1 MQTVISGE
9 QPPKIMNAIIE
20 VPENSITKYELD
32 ESMGRLKV
40 SRIMQTPV
48 VYPANYG
55 FFPETLGD
63 DGDPLD
69 CLVICGASLLP
80 GSLIQVR
87 PIGVLEVEDQSG
99 GDKKV
104 ICVPLEKID
113 AYYKNVKSLED
124 MPDIVKSRIE
134 YFFQHYKDLQPESWS
149 KVIGWGSVLDAEKC
163 INEAIDRCKKNRCE

>member
-1 MQTVISGE
+1 MKSVTPGE
-9 QPPKIMNAIIE
+9 LPPKIMNAIIE
-20 VPENSITKYELD
+20 IPENSIAKYEFD
-32 ESMGRLKV
+32 ENSGLLKV

-69 CLVICGASLLP
+69 CLVICSSSLLP

-87 PIGVLEVEDQSG
+87 PVGVLEVEDQSG

-104 ICVPLEKID
+104 ICVPLEKVD
-113 AYYKNVKSLED
+113 AYYQNVASLED

-149 KVIGWGSVLDAEKC
+149 KVIGWAGVLDAEKC
-163 INEAIDRCKKNRCE
+163 INDAIDRFKNNHCE

>member
-1 MQTVISGE
+1 MKNVSSGV

-20 VPENSITKYELD
+20 IPENSIVKYEFD
-32 ESMGRLKV
+32 ENSGMLKV

-55 FFPETLGD
+55 FFPETLSD

-69 CLVICGASLLP
+69 CLVICSTSLLP
-80 GSLIQVR
+80 GALIQVR
-87 PIGVLEVEDQSG
+87 PIGVLKVEDQSG

-134 YFFQHYKDLQPESWS
+134 YFFQHYKDLQAESWS
-149 KVIGWGSVLDAEKC
+149 KVIGWGNVADAEQC
-163 INEAIDRCKKNRCE
+163 INEAICGYKKN

>member
-1 MQTVISGE
+1 MKKIISGE
-9 QPPKIMNAIIE
+9 MPPKIMNAIIE
-20 VPENSITKYELD
+20 IPENSVTKYEFD
-32 ESMGRLKV
+32 EYAGVLKV
-40 SRIMQTPV
+40 SRIMQTPA

-55 FFPETLGD
+55 FFPETLGE

-69 CLVICGASLLP
+69 CLVICSTSLLP

-104 ICVPLEKID
+104 ICVPLDKID

-124 MPDIVKSRIE
+124 MPDIVKSRVE

-149 KVIGWGSVLDAEKC
+149 KVIGWKDVSDAEKC
-163 INEAIDRCKKNRCE
+163 INEAIVRYKNN